1 LISEF
6 CMKPVYINGLASF
19 LPGEP
24 VGNEAIEE
32 VLGCIGSIPSRTKK
46 RILKNNGITSRY
58 YAIEPGSGVQT
69 HSNAQLAAEAVR
81 RLQASCP
88 AAAGPVESLCCGTS
102 SPDLLMPGHGVM
114 VAGELQLP
122 PCDVVTTAGI
132 CISGVTALKYGCL
145 NVASGGVSS
154 AVATGSELAS
164 SFMRGGFFHV
174 SADLAADVAAKPVL
188 GFDADFLRW
197 MLSDGAGAAHISSV
211 PAASGLSLRVDW
223 IENRS
228 YAGELATCMY
238 AGGRKNDDGTMQGW
252 RQMASCGEAAA
263 ANLLAVR
270 QDVKLL
276 DKHIVST
283 AMERAL
289 VDIAGK
295 HGLRPED
302 VDWYLPH
309 YSSHYFR
316 QRFYDGMCRAGFE
329 VPYEKWFTNLYEVGN
344 IGSASIYLLM
354 EGLLKSGKLRSGDR
368 ILCFIPESGRFSHCF
383 MLLTAVPGDEAAET
397 AEA

>member
-1 LISEF
+1 
-6 CMKPVYINGLASF
+6 MKNVYIQGLASF
-19 LPGEP
+19 LPGDP
-24 VGNEAIEE
+24 VDNDVIED
-32 VLGCIGSIPSRTKK
+32 VLGCIDDIPSRTKR
-46 RILKNNGITSRY
+46 RILKNNGIQTRH
-58 YAIEPGSGVQT
+58 YAVDPATGIQT
-69 HSNAQLAAEAVR
+69 HTNAQLTAEAVR
-81 RLQASCP
+81 RLQSASM
-88 AAAGPVESLCCGTS
+88 PVGSPIECLCCGTS

-122 PCDVVTTAGI
+122 PCDVVTTSGI
-132 CISGVTALKYGCL
+132 CVSGVTALKYACM
-145 NVASGGVSS
+145 NVASGTVNS

-164 SFMRGGFFHV
+164 SFMRAGFFHV
-174 SADLAADVAAKPVL
+174 SADKDADLSSKPIL

-197 MLSDGAGAAHISSV
+197 MLSDGAGAAFIARE
-211 PAASGLSLRVDW
+211 PAGDGLSFRVDW

-228 YAGELATCMY
+228 FAGELTTCMY
-238 AGGRKNDDGTMQGW
+238 AGGMKNQDGTVTGW
-252 RQMASCGEAAA
+252 RQYTSCGEAAE
-263 ANLLAVR
+263 ANLFAVR

-289 VDIAGK
+289 VEIAGK
-295 HGLRPED
+295 HDLRPED

-316 QRFYDGMCRAGFE
+316 DKFYQGMKKAGFYI
-329 VPYEKWFTNLYEVGN
+329 PYDKWFTNLYEVGN

-354 EGLLKSGKLRSGDR
+354 EGLLQSGNLKAGDK

-383 MLLTAVPGDEAAET
+383 MLLTAVAGT
-397 AEA
+397 Q